1 MNSRIEGLYPRVAK
15 LEGAKVDRDE
25 IAHLK
30 GGADLANLKNA
41 LEAKIAQMVPHAE
54 LAQLRKMMKEK
65 ANAEKTGHEL
75 TNLNDRMAG
84 YEALL
89 K

>member
-1 MNSRIEGLYPRVAK
+1 MAQ
-15 LEGAKVDRDE
+15 LEGGKVDRDE

-54 LAQLRKMMKEK
+54 L
-65 ANAEKTGHEL
+65 G
-75 TNLNDRMAG
+75 
-84 YEALL
+84 
-89 K
+89 